1 MTRPP
6 FTFTELADHVRY
18 ALGRPATSAE
28 LAALAGT
35 TRRAV
40 ERWKHDDR
48 VPPRHVDRLA
58 DALHE
63 HPALIW
69 PAYHSTITARGTLS
83 ERCAA

>member
-1 MTRPP
+1 MI
-6 FTFTELADHVRY
+6 
-18 ALGRPATSAE
+18 GRPATCAE
-28 LAALAGT
+28 LAAIAGT

-48 VPPRHVDRLA
+48 VPARHVDRIA
-58 DALHE
+58 DALEE

-69 PAYHSTITARGTLS
+69 PAYFSTVTDRGTLS